1 VAGLGI
7 GAVPVAG
14 LRIDAARIT
23 TVRIP
28 SASSRP
34 ARIVAVGI
42 AVSGNAGSIVDADGI
57 AVISVTAFGL
67 TLQGSAKVVLD
78 RRIMAMAIEG

>member
-42 AVSGNAGSIVDADGI
+42 AVSANAGSIVDADGI

>member
-1 VAGLGI
+1 VAGLRV

-23 TVRIP
+23 KIRIA

-34 ARIVAVGI
+34 ARVVAVGI
-42 AVSGNAGSIVDADGI
+42 AVSANAGSILGAADI
-57 AVISVTAFGL
+57 AVI
-67 TLQGSAKVVLD
+67 
-78 RRIMAMAIEG
+78 